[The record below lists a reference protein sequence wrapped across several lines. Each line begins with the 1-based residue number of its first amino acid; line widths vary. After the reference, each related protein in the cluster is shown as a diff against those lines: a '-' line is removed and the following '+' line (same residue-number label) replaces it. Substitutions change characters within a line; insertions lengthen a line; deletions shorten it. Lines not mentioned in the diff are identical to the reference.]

1 MNFPD
6 DDPFF
11 SEISNFIDTIEGGD
25 EDADSEDAKI
35 LSSYEG
41 SFISLHLYFIPD

>member
-11 SEISNFIDTIEGGD
+11 SEISNFIETIEQSGD
-25 EDADSEDAKI
+25 EEEEAQI

-41 SFISLHLYFIPD
+41 MAPLLSFSESHF